1 MSPSKMQLAV
11 GCVAVALCVGS
22 GLFAFRA
29 AGGERK
35 DGATRDSPPPAKKGD
50 KVDALECGRH
60 PQG

>member
-1 MSPSKMQLAV
+1 MQLAV

-22 GLFAFRA
+22 GLFADRA

-35 DGATRDSPPPAKKGD
+35 DGATRNVPAPAKQGD
-50 KVDALECGRH
+50 NVDALECGRH